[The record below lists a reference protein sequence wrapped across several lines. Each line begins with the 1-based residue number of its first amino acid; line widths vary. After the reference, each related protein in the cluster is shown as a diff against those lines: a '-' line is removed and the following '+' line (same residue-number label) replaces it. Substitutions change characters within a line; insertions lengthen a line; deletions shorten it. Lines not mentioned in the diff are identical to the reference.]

1 MNKKDE
7 QLLASLFAQIEEA
20 WSNERNSMLVER
32 LAINYPEH
40 SDELFAFLELL
51 FFADLEGEAL
61 LETAQIKEDAERS
74 KNWLEREGY
83 NLAASIAK
91 AENDRRVN
99 STSPS
104 TPPFVS
110 NQSSTLGEHNEHL
123 MGVSCIGEVV
133 SHSITFLIAMKKE
146 TGKRGTELAN
156 LLGVTYP
163 FLLEASR
170 YPAVLPRR
178 AKCTFVDLAEQR
190 CGVSSQICWQA
201 FENRPIEL
209 RIAKHRTKSLPE
221 ALPDYINI
229 VKRSGMDEGQ
239 QKFWLSMLNEEE
251 G

>member
-1 MNKKDE
+1 MNNKDE
-7 QLLASLFAQIEEA
+7 KLLASLCAQIEEA
-20 WSNERNSMLVER
+20 WVNNRNSKVER
-32 LAINYPEH
+32 LAIDYPEH
-40 SDELFAFLELL
+40 ADELFTFLELL

-91 AENDRRVN
+91 AENERRVS
-99 STSPS
+99 STSPPS
-104 TPPFVS
+104 PAFIS
-110 NQSSTLGEHNEHL
+110 NQSNTLGENNEYL
-123 MGVSCIGEVV
+123 MSFSCRDERVSN
-133 SHSITFLIAMKKE
+133 SITFLIMMKKE

-178 AKCTFVDLAEQR
+178 AKCIFVDLAEQR

-209 RIAKHRTKSLPE
+209 RIAKHRTGSLPE
-221 ALPDYINI
+221 ALPDYVDI